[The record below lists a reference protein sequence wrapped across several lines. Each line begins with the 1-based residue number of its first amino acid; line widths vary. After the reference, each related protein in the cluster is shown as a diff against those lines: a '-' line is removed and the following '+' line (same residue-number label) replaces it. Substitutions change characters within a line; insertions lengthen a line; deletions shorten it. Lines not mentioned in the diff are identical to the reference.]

1 MDDGTAVL
9 LGLEDEFTVLMVER
23 VDPGRVKAVI
33 EVSAVEDACPGC
45 GVLSSRVKDRP
56 VIVVKDLKACGQVVD
71 LCWRKRRLTCQES
84 GCSRATFTRQS
95 EQIPA
100 RSRVTA
106 RLRAALATAI
116 ARSNRAVS
124 DVAAEHEVSWHT
136 AHKALVAAATAWFPE
151 PEPTRVLG
159 IDETRAR
166 SVRWVLEEAGW
177 KRSNPWMTSFVDADT
192 TVPGR
197 LLGLAP
203 GRSGACVSDWL
214 GEQSQEFRD
223 GIELVVIDPSAPYAS
238 GVRRTLPNARIAVDK
253 WHLVALANQMVTEV
267 RQRVTRERLGRR
279 GTTAERT
286 WTHRQLLLTGYEH
299 LSTKQVA
306 RLRAA
311 LAAEDLTNE
320 IGAAHAVKERL
331 RLLLNASDPARD
343 QVPALR
349 LLQRRRGLPHG
360 RDRPAGQD
368 DRHLVASHPDGADR
382 RTATWTTT
390 AGAYWPT
397 SPSPE
402 GTRQQHEQAR
412 PAQVRS
418 PLKTEFYDRHTFTTH
433 AEAIHA
439 VSSWIETI
447 YNRRRRHSA
456 LGQIPPVA
464 FEDRTTAASEAA

>member
-1 MDDGTAVL
+1 
-9 LGLEDEFTVLMVER
+9 
-23 VDPGRVKAVI
+23 
-33 EVSAVEDACPGC
+33 
-45 GVLSSRVKDRP
+45 VLSSRVKDRP

-124 DVAAEHEVSWHT
+124 DVAAEHEVSYWHT

-238 GVRRTLPNARIAVDK
+238 GVRRTLPQARIAVDK
-253 WHLVALANQMVTEV
+253 WHLVALEWDVDIDPWAVVVRHGRWYVVCWAHRPGDRRAFRVDRVQHLEVLDATFTPPPDLDPVATLEELLAVGWEYHAEVLFEAPLDEV
-267 RQRVTRERLGRR
+267 RFLARALGRLEAVDGTTTRLTGTTSNPYWYAAQLVLAPVPFRVVGGPELREATAGLGRR
-279 GTTAERT
+279 M
-286 WTHRQLLLTGYEH
+286 
-299 LSTKQVA
+299 V
-306 RLRAA
+306 RAA
-311 LAAEDLTNE
+311 GEP
-320 IGAAHAVKERL
+320 G
-331 RLLLNASDPARD
+331 P
-343 QVPALR
+343 
-349 LLQRRRGLPHG
+349 
-360 RDRPAGQD
+360 
-368 DRHLVASHPDGADR
+368 
-382 RTATWTTT
+382 
-390 AGAYWPT
+390 
-397 SPSPE
+397 
-402 GTRQQHEQAR
+402 
-412 PAQVRS
+412 
-418 PLKTEFYDRHTFTTH
+418 
-433 AEAIHA
+433 
-439 VSSWIETI
+439 
-447 YNRRRRHSA
+447 
-456 LGQIPPVA
+456 
-464 FEDRTTAASEAA
+464 